1 MKSWTCLPTTVSFE
15 YRVSRLFLAFSNLA
29 FADRTIVSALSIASW
44 ARMFLLKER
53 RDTRLSIWPFACY
66 HLVNRSNSKILFSL
80 AGYAYKLLL
89 DRKHIIWPGKHISIR
104 PKGYLRQTG
113 RIHSRRYDDVGLSP
127 YALKV
132 RVFEDILGQIAFYWQ
147 PGHCKRWQ
155 LGNWDFE
162 FLTQSC
168 C

>member
-1 MKSWTCLPTTVSFE
+1 MSVASICRTWGKKTPYLQLWLPVMLYLQPSMKSWTCLPTTVSFE
-15 YRVSRLFLAFSNLA
+15 YRVSRLSLAFSNLA

-66 HLVNRSNSKILFSL
+66 HLVNRSNSKIPFSL

-104 PKGYLRQTG
+104 PKGYLRQT
-113 RIHSRRYDDVGLSP
+113 DP
-127 YALKV
+127 
-132 RVFEDILGQIAFYWQ
+132 
-147 PGHCKRWQ
+147 
-155 LGNWDFE
+155 
-162 FLTQSC
+162 LTQIWWRWSLSIC
-168 C
+168 S